1 MPCKDPTSGINV
13 YLDGAD
19 RLTGFDFF
27 KLTCSKEIGG
37 ESKLQDYCM
46 GMGAEDILD
55 LEFSVLMSVLKPS
68 NVEDEF
74 FLYMEWDALLAA
86 LAQYLGR
93 EESVDR
99 DRYQID
105 AIEYEGDSAV
115 IRQLIRPLEEMPKI
129 VSCHSKARR
138 GSEKT

>member
-13 YLDGAD
+13 YLDSSD

-37 ESKLQDYCM
+37 ESGLQDYCREM
-46 GMGAEDILD
+46 RAEEIIE
-55 LEFSVLMSVLKPS
+55 LEFSVLLGVLKPS

-74 FLYMEWDALLAA
+74 FLYMEWDALVAA

-138 GSEKT
+138 EGEKT